1 MPKNPSAVGA
11 KEPSPALQRWLVPSA
26 ALLALLMLSGASA
39 PSRASG
45 VKSNPQITLW
55 AWEHPEDL
63 RFLNSDK
70 VGVAFLAG
78 SVYLDQQPVVRP
90 RLQPLRVGEHTRVTA
105 VVRLE
110 NTKSTPA
117 VFSDE
122 YRHQLADRIVG
133 LSAASQVSALQI
145 DFDATHSQQDFYRS
159 LIKDVR
165 GRLPASMP
173 LSITALS
180 SWCMGDDWLSGLPIT
195 DAVPMLFRMGPDRAA
210 ILQSLAWGQ
219 DFRQPLCRG
228 SVGVSTDEPWPA
240 PLLASLLG
248 RHVYVFHPRSWTQ
261 ESFAAVERRLQP

>member
-1 MPKNPSAVGA
+1 MPLPHKFV
-11 KEPSPALQRWLVPSA
+11 LLT
-26 ALLALLMLSGASA
+26 ALLALLLLSGAST
-39 PSRASG
+39 PSRAG
-45 VKSNPQITLW
+45 AAKLAPWVTLW

-63 RFLNSDK
+63 RFLDSDN

-90 RLQPLRVGEHTRVTA
+90 RLQPLRVGEHTLVTA

-110 NTKSTPA
+110 ITKNAPA
-117 VFSDE
+117 LFSGE
-122 YRHQLADRIVG
+122 YRSQLAAQIVG
-133 LSAASQVSALQI
+133 LSAAPQVSALQI
-145 DFDATHSQQDFYRS
+145 DFDATQSQHDFYRS
-159 LIKDVR
+159 LINDVR

-195 DAVPMLFRMGPDRAA
+195 EAVPMLFRMGPDRAA

-240 PLLASLLG
+240 PLPASLRG
-248 RHVYVFHPRSWTQ
+248 RHVYVFHPQAWTEQ
-261 ESFAAVERRLQP
+261 SFAAVQRRLQP